1 MMNEQERQ
9 DISALMDDEAD
20 GQALRRL
27 LEADGADSESVGLW
41 SRYNL
46 VRSVLQGCQVKAGPA
61 LSRRVAAAIQN
72 LDYTP
77 AAADDSALKHSR
89 HSRPRRLSLARLPRW
104 QHNLARVA
112 IAASV
117 TAAVLIT
124 LQNTLLSPD
133 LQSDPQ
139 PAVASQSASDT
150 GSPGLADAGSPGLT
164 DAGSDGASGTVAMPS
179 GAASGLIDA
188 AGADNDVAANVLTYL
203 ERVYGGTGR
212 EPAYP
217 VSTEYLEQLQDSPL
231 YRLVNE
237 IRADAAPLN
246 DDPLMES
253 GEPAPRRD

>member
-1 MMNEQERQ
+1 MNEQERQ

-77 AAADDSALKHSR
+77 AAADDSARGHS
-89 HSRPRRLSLARLPRW
+89 PRRLSLARLPRW

-139 PAVASQSASDT
+139 PAVTSQSASEIPTAATDT
-150 GSPGLADAGSPGLT
+150 PASANTAGLADAG
-164 DAGSDGASGTVAMPS
+164 
-179 GAASGLIDA
+179 ASGLTGA
-188 AGADNDVAANVLTYL
+188 EAADNDVAANVLTYL

-253 GEPAPRRD
+253 GEPAPPRD